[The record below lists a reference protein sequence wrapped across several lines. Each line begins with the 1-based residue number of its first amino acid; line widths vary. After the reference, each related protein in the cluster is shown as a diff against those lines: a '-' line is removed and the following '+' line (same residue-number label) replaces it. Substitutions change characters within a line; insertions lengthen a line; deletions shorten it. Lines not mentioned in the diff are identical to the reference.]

1 MNRIKIMMWDNKYG
15 TYSTPVECDAT
26 VHNSRFDKMKSNYES
41 ENGAYEVSLIDDSE
55 TIDFFYTE
63 DIDFI

>member
-1 MNRIKIMMWDNKYG
+1 MWDNKSG
-15 TYSTPVECDAT
+15 TYSTEVECDVSMYA
-26 VHNSRFDKMKSNYES
+26 SKFDKLKSTFQS

-63 DIDFI
+63 DIDFL